1 MARHLDHD
9 VAEVLFIC
17 ATNDLGLQSFDL
29 TKSLQPVWGVGV
41 LRLRL
46 LPLKNQGGKL
56 STNQNSSHN
65 LWGLLH
71 LLVKFK
77 SINSFSSKQICLKSE
92 SLFSL
97 WYDVAMYISGIME
110 GISLLICKV
119 ILFNLC
125 KISLLIWKWNR
136 NATHWQYSCTIKAN
150 MRLTKLSCEER
161 QKKLSK
167 KATYITVDCDLSD

>member
-92 SLFSL
+92 SLFFL
-97 WYDVAMYISGIME
+97 WYDVATYISRIME
-110 GISLLICKV
+110 GISLLICIV

-125 KISLLIWKWNR
+125 KISLLIWSR
-136 NATHWQYSCTIKAN
+136 NKTETHWQYSCTIKAN
-150 MRLTKLSCEER
+150 MR
-161 QKKLSK
+161 
-167 KATYITVDCDLSD
+167 